1 MAPRRGR
8 SAKNPQTQESIQDPP
23 VNGPS
28 LNEADVARIAGDQLS
43 AVLTGMLAQYQT
55 NRASGSGRVH
65 TEHNATGG
73 HVETRHTTSTNTI
86 NPDPPQRG
94 CTYKYFASCN
104 PPTFTGKEGAS
115 GLLKW
120 IESME
125 TKLKISQCLA
135 EHKVSYAACSLTDS
149 ALTWWNTQAKTLTT
163 AVVDAMTWDE
173 FKTLILSEY
182 CPITEIQKLQE
193 EFWNHSMIGAD
204 CLKYTDRFHELTCLL
219 PNMFPTEQ
227 ALIEKYIKGLVPQ
240 IKGMVTAAE
249 PRTLKHAITLTTRLT
264 DVAVR
269 SGTLTVKGESS
280 SSLATTTPSTV
291 KGVKRKWVG
300 KGKPGAPVEP
310 SRNVQ
315 MAKGYIATTLERK
328 AYVGQAP
335 KCLKCPFHHVGP
347 CPVCNNCNKV
357 GHFSKY
363 CNLPVRRSNQGTQ
376 QQQPQQNNRSC
387 FRCGSPDHFM
397 KNCPTHNTNQ
407 GNEARGRAFQ
417 IGAEEA
423 RRDNNT
429 VTGTFLLNNHYVS
442 VLFDTGADKSFVSS
456 DFASLLGLAVDNLT
470 NPYVIELANGK
481 SIMTNNVIQGCLL
494 NLNDHLFNI
503 DLLPIELGSF
513 DVVIGMDWLSENRV
527 EVICQNKMIRISLPN
542 GDTLMIQGERAGR
555 KLSIISCMQARKCL
569 RKGCQAFLAYV
580 TENKPHQKR
589 IEDIPVVREYPEVFP
604 DDISG
609 LPPVRQVEF
618 RIDLVPGAAPIA
630 KAPYRLAPSEM
641 QELSS
646 QLQELLDKVIHC
658 GCSYSI
664 LVHDSTVHT
673 SPRRGFRTR
682 RRGVTPCL

>member
-8 SAKNPQTQESIQDPP
+8 SAKNPQTQESIPDPP
-23 VNGPS
+23 VSGPS

-55 NRASGSGRVH
+55 NRAPGSGRVH

-120 IESME
+120 IEGME

-335 KCLKCPFHHVGP
+335 KCPKCPFHHVGP
-347 CPVCNNCNKV
+347 CP
-357 GHFSKY
+357 
-363 CNLPVRRSNQGTQ
+363 
-376 QQQPQQNNRSC
+376 
-387 FRCGSPDHFM
+387 
-397 KNCPTHNTNQ
+397 
-407 GNEARGRAFQ
+407 
-417 IGAEEA
+417 
-423 RRDNNT
+423 
-429 VTGTFLLNNHYVS
+429 
-442 VLFDTGADKSFVSS
+442 
-456 DFASLLGLAVDNLT
+456 
-470 NPYVIELANGK
+470 NP
-481 SIMTNNVIQGCLL
+481 
-494 NLNDHLFNI
+494 
-503 DLLPIELGSF
+503 
-513 DVVIGMDWLSENRV
+513 
-527 EVICQNKMIRISLPN
+527 
-542 GDTLMIQGERAGR
+542 
-555 KLSIISCMQARKCL
+555 
-569 RKGCQAFLAYV
+569 
-580 TENKPHQKR
+580 
-589 IEDIPVVREYPEVFP
+589 
-604 DDISG
+604 
-609 LPPVRQVEF
+609 F
-618 RIDLVPGAAPIA
+618 RIHL
-630 KAPYRLAPSEM
+630 
-641 QELSS
+641 
-646 QLQELLDKVIHC
+646 
-658 GCSYSI
+658 
-664 LVHDSTVHT
+664 
-673 SPRRGFRTR
+673 
-682 RRGVTPCL
+682 